1 MYLKI
6 LKAKLHGLVVTDTNL
21 NYEGSITIPESILSE
36 AGINEYEAVY
46 VVNLSNGERF
56 ETYAIKGKGN
66 DVVLNGGTARLGIK
80 GDKLLVFA
88 FVYMEPG
95 RIKTFK
101 PKILFFDDKNNIVRR
116 K

>member
-6 LKAKLHGLVVTDTNL
+6 LKAKLHGLCVTDTNL
-21 NYEGSITIPESILSE
+21 NYEGSITIPESILNE

-46 VVNLSNGERF
+46 VVNLSNGKRF
-56 ETYAIKGKGN
+56 ETYAIKGEYN
-66 DVVLNGGTARLGIK
+66 EVVLNGGTARLGIK

-88 FVYMEPG
+88 FVYIEPG
-95 RIKTFK
+95 KIKAFK
-101 PKILFFDDKNNIVRR
+101 PKILFFDDKNNVVKR